1 MFEFIYYYITKGASC
16 FTKCFSS
23 KNEKKGL
30 LEDPEDVE
38 IHELYMQPD
47 LHL

>member
-1 MFEFIYYYITKGASC
+1 MFEFIYYYFTC
-16 FTKCFSS
+16 FTKCFSKGTS